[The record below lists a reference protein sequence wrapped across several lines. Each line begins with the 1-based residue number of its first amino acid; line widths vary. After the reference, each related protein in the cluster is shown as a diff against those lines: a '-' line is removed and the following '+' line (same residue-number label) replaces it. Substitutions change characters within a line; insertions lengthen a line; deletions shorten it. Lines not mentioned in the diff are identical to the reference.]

1 MRTQSPAI
9 APFFRSQV
17 QARLLAA
24 LLLSPHGEIGVTELQ
39 DRVGASRSG
48 INQELSRLL
57 AAGILERRLVG
68 RAALYRPAEDSP
80 LVEPLRQLVERTV
93 GVEPELRRVL
103 APIEGIEAAAI
114 YGSWAAGT
122 SVRPDSDIDVL
133 VIGDADAAALEQAV
147 RQVERLVGRDV
158 NLTSYDRDEWL
169 DRVRRRSGFARTV
182 LDRPRVVLVG
192 EVPEDD
198 RDSS

>member
-1 MRTQSPAI
+1 MRTRSPAI
-9 APFFRSQV
+9 APFFRSQL

-24 LLLSPHGEIGVTELQ
+24 LLLSPHEEIGVTELQ
-39 DRVGASRSG
+39 DRLGASRSG
-48 INQELSRLL
+48 INQELGRLL

-93 GVEPELRRVL
+93 GVEPELQRVL

-122 SVRPDSDIDVL
+122 SVRPNSDVDVL

-147 RQVERLVGRDV
+147 RTVERLVGRDV
-158 NLTSYDRDEWL
+158 NLTSYDRDDWL
-169 DRVRRRSGFARTV
+169 DRVRRGSGFARTV
-182 LDRPRVVLVG
+182 LDRPRVALVG

-198 RDSS
+198 RDPS